1 MDRKK
6 QYLVIMFKNLLNFLY
21 LALIGLFGLFFIVVF
36 IFYFFGK
43 DLPSFDKL
51 SYYQPRLV
59 SKIFT
64 SNGNFL
70 EDYSTE
76 NRVFSS
82 YEEIPKELINCF
94 LVSEDINFF
103 NHIGIDFK
111 GIARAFYKNVL
122 KTFTNKRLE
131 GASTI
136 TQQVAKNFLLSNEI
150 SYTRK
155 IKEIIIALR
164 MEKVLEKEQIMELY
178 LNEIYLGNGSY
189 GIAAASLNYFN
200 KSLASLDLHEMAMLA
215 ALPKAPSTYN
225 PYRNPVKAM
234 KRRNWVLKR
243 LFDEKFIDLDTY
255 SSVLNEQIVLTK
267 SEKILNDNASFFKEE
282 VRREIISKFN
292 ESKLYDG
299 GLTIMTTLDEDLQLK
314 AEESF
319 RSGLKSYSFRKGW
332 NGPVINFNSKDK
344 KELFEKFKEPEGIY
358 DDELGLVLKVK
369 NDHVTLINKE
379 KKQIKLFKNQM
390 SLIRKK
396 KNDLKNI
403 FKPGDVIVLSLDKN
417 SNSYKLSQIPKVNGG
432 MVVIDN
438 YTGRVL
444 AMVGGYDSSSSFNR
458 VTQARRQLGSSFKPF
473 VYIAALENG
482 YTPISKVLDA
492 PFVIDDMSKDGVW
505 RPTNYGDKFYGLST
519 LRLGIEKSRNLM
531 TIRLSDLVGLDK
543 VSQIS
548 KELGIYDDFPLL
560 ISSSLGSLE
569 SSLLKITAGYASI
582 ANGGYRVDPRMIDVI
597 YDKKGKIIFNGDTRK
612 CQKCKIN
619 FDNYSSLSRLD
630 LPKIVNNTKKII
642 SEETA
647 YQMTSFLM
655 GVIKRGTAKNI
666 NVFDYQIAGKTGTTN
681 ENQDAWFI
689 GYNSEI
695 TVGVFVGYDEPK
707 SLGKFETGSKVAAPI
722 FKDFM
727 NKSYLKAKPRPFNIP
742 DSIKFINIDL
752 FSGNPSNTDF
762 ITESFKN
769 NFNFDKNLDLKTDDS
784 DNQLKGF
791 Y

>member
-1 MDRKK
+1 MIR
-6 QYLVIMFKNLLNFLY
+6 NLLNIFY
-21 LALIGLFGLFFIVVF
+21 LALIALFSLFFVIVFV
-36 IFYFFGK
+36 FYFFGK

-82 YEEIPKELINCF
+82 YDEIPEELINCF

-103 NHIGIDFK
+103 KHIGIDYK
-111 GIARAFYKNVL
+111 GILRAFLKNIL

-136 TQQVAKNFLLSNEI
+136 TQQVAKNFLLTNEI

-164 MEKVLEKEQIMELY
+164 MEKVLEKKQIMELY

-189 GIAAASLNYFN
+189 GVAAASLNYFN

-225 PYRNPVKAM
+225 PYKNPIKAM

-243 LFDEKFIDLDTY
+243 LFDEKYINLDTY
-255 SSVLNEQIVLTK
+255 TSVLNQKLVLSK
-267 SEKILNDNASFFKEE
+267 SKKILNDNASFFKEE

-299 GLTIMTTLDEDLQLK
+299 GLTIMTTLNEDLQLI

-319 RSGLKSYSFRKGW
+319 RAGLKSYSFRNGW
-332 NGPVINFNSKDK
+332 NGPLMNVSKK
-344 KELFEKFKEPEGIY
+344 KDFFEEVKRPEGIY
-358 DDELGLVLKVK
+358 EDELGLVVKVNDDHIKIVDKKK
-369 NDHVTLINKE
+369 NE
-379 KKQIKLFKNQM
+379 IKLFKNQM
-390 SLIRKK
+390 SLIKK
-396 KNDLKNI
+396 KKTNLKKF
-403 FKPGDVIVLSLDKN
+403 FKVGDVIVFSFDKQL
-417 SNSYKLSQIPKVNGG
+417 NSYKLSQIPKVNGG

-438 YTGRVL
+438 FTGRVL

-458 VTQARRQLGSSFKPF
+458 VTQAKRQLGSSFKPF
-473 VYIAALENG
+473 VYITALENG

-492 PFVIDDMSKDGVW
+492 PFVIDDLSKDGVW

-531 TIRLSDLVGLDK
+531 TIRLSDQIGLDK
-543 VSQIS
+543 VSKIS
-548 KELGIYDDFPLL
+548 KKLGIYENFPLL

-569 SSLLKITAGYASI
+569 SSLIKITAGYASI
-582 ANGGYRVDPRMIDVI
+582 ANGGYRVEPRMIDVI
-597 YDKKGKIIFNGDTRK
+597 YDKEGKIIFNGDQRK
-612 CQKCKIN
+612 CLKCNIN
-619 FDNYSSLSRLD
+619 VDDYSSLSQYE
-630 LPKIVNNTKKII
+630 LPVIKNNSDRIFSKE
-642 SEETA
+642 SA

-666 NVFDYQIAGKTGTTN
+666 NNFSYQIAGKTGTTN

-707 SLGKFETGSKVAAPI
+707 SLGKFETGSRVAAPI
-722 FKDFM
+722 FRDFM
-727 NKSYLKAKPRPFNIP
+727 NKSYIKTKPIPFNIP

-752 FSGNPSNTDF
+752 FSGKPSNQNF
-762 ITESFKN
+762 ITESFKY
-769 NFNFDKNLDLKTDDS
+769 NFNFDDNIDLKVNES
-784 DNQLKGF
+784 DNELKGF

>member
-1 MDRKK
+1 MIR
-6 QYLVIMFKNLLNFLY
+6 NLLNIFY
-21 LALIGLFGLFFIVVF
+21 LALIALFSLFFVIVFV
-36 IFYFFGK
+36 FYFFGK

-82 YEEIPKELINCF
+82 YDEIPEELINCF

-103 NHIGIDFK
+103 QHIGIDYK
-111 GIARAFYKNVL
+111 GILRAFLKNIL

-136 TQQVAKNFLLSNEI
+136 TQQVAKNFLLTNEI

-164 MEKVLEKEQIMELY
+164 MEKVLEKKQIMELY

-189 GIAAASLNYFN
+189 GVAAASLNYFN

-225 PYRNPVKAM
+225 PYKNPIKAM
-234 KRRNWVLKR
+234 KRRNWVLTR
-243 LFDEKFIDLDTY
+243 LFDEKFINLDTY
-255 SSVLNEQIVLTK
+255 TSVLNQKLVLSK
-267 SEKILNDNASFFKEE
+267 SKKILNDNASFFKEE

-299 GLTIMTTLDEDLQLK
+299 GLTIMTTLNEDLQLI

-319 RSGLKSYSFRKGW
+319 RAGLKSYSFRNGW
-332 NGPVINFNSKDK
+332 NGPLMNVSKK
-344 KELFEKFKEPEGIY
+344 KDFFEKVKRPEGIY
-358 DDELGLVLKVK
+358 EDDLGLVVKVNDDHIKIVDKKK
-369 NDHVTLINKE
+369 NE
-379 KKQIKLFKNQM
+379 IKLFKNQM
-390 SLIRKK
+390 SLIKK
-396 KNDLKNI
+396 KKTNLKKF
-403 FKPGDVIVLSLDKN
+403 FKVGDVIVFSFDKQL
-417 SNSYKLSQIPKVNGG
+417 NSYKLSQIPKVNGG

-438 YTGRVL
+438 FTGRVL

-458 VTQARRQLGSSFKPF
+458 VTQAKRQLGSSFKPF
-473 VYIAALENG
+473 VYITALENG

-492 PFVIDDMSKDGVW
+492 PFVIDDLSKDGVW

-531 TIRLSDLVGLDK
+531 TIRLSDQIGLDK
-543 VSQIS
+543 VSKIS
-548 KELGIYDDFPLL
+548 KKLGIYENFPLL

-569 SSLLKITAGYASI
+569 SSLIKITAGYASI
-582 ANGGYRVDPRMIDVI
+582 ANGGYRVEPRMIDVI
-597 YDKKGKIIFNGDTRK
+597 YDKEGKIIFNGDQRK
-612 CQKCKIN
+612 CLKCNIN
-619 FDNYSSLSRLD
+619 VDDYSSLSQYE
-630 LPKIVNNTKKII
+630 LPVIKNNSDRIFSKE
-642 SEETA
+642 SA

-666 NVFDYQIAGKTGTTN
+666 NNFSYQIAGKTGTTN

-707 SLGKFETGSKVAAPI
+707 SLGKFETGSRVAAPI
-722 FKDFM
+722 FRDFM
-727 NKSYLKAKPRPFNIP
+727 NKSYIKTKPIPFNIP

-752 FSGNPSNTDF
+752 FSGKPSNQNF
-762 ITESFKN
+762 ITESFKY
-769 NFNFDKNLDLKTDDS
+769 NFNFDDNIDLKVNES
-784 DNQLKGF
+784 DNELKGF

>member
-1 MDRKK
+1 MIR
-6 QYLVIMFKNLLNFLY
+6 NLLNIFY
-21 LALIGLFGLFFIVVF
+21 LALIALFSLFFVIVFV
-36 IFYFFGK
+36 FYFFGK

-82 YEEIPKELINCF
+82 YDEIPEELINCF

-103 NHIGIDFK
+103 KHIGIDYK
-111 GIARAFYKNVL
+111 GILRAFLKNIL

-136 TQQVAKNFLLSNEI
+136 TQQVAKNFLLTNEI

-164 MEKVLEKEQIMELY
+164 MEKVLEKKQIMELY

-189 GIAAASLNYFN
+189 GVAAASLNYFN

-225 PYRNPVKAM
+225 PYKNPIKAL
-234 KRRNWVLKR
+234 KRRNWVLTR
-243 LFDEKFIDLDTY
+243 LFDEKYINLDTY
-255 SSVLNEQIVLTK
+255 TSVLNQKLVLSK
-267 SEKILNDNASFFKEE
+267 SKKILNDNASFFKEE

-299 GLTIMTTLDEDLQLK
+299 GLTIMTTLNEDLQLI

-319 RSGLKSYSFRKGW
+319 RAGLKSYSFRNGW
-332 NGPVINFNSKDK
+332 NGPLMNVSKK
-344 KELFEKFKEPEGIY
+344 KDFFEEVKQPVGIY
-358 DDELGLVLKVK
+358 EDKLGLVVKVNDDHIKIVDKKK
-369 NDHVTLINKE
+369 NE
-379 KKQIKLFKNQM
+379 IKLFKNQM
-390 SLIRKK
+390 SLIKK
-396 KNDLKNI
+396 KKTNLKKF
-403 FKPGDVIVLSLDKN
+403 FKVGDVIVFSFDKQ

-438 YTGRVL
+438 FTGRVL

-458 VTQARRQLGSSFKPF
+458 VTQAKRQLGSSFKPF
-473 VYIAALENG
+473 VYITALENG

-492 PFVIDDMSKDGVW
+492 PFVIDDLSKDGVW

-531 TIRLSDLVGLDK
+531 TIRLSDQIGLDK
-543 VSQIS
+543 VSKIS
-548 KELGIYDDFPLL
+548 KKLGIYENFPLL

-569 SSLLKITAGYASI
+569 SSLIKITAGYASI
-582 ANGGYRVDPRMIDVI
+582 ANGGYRVEPRMIDVI
-597 YDKKGKIIFNGDTRK
+597 YDKEGKIIFNGEKRK
-612 CQKCKIN
+612 CLRCNIN
-619 FDNYSSLSRLD
+619 ADDYSSLSQYE
-630 LPKIVNNTKKII
+630 LPIIKNNSDRIFSKE
-642 SEETA
+642 SA

-666 NVFDYQIAGKTGTTN
+666 NNFSYQIAGKTGTTN

-707 SLGKFETGSKVAAPI
+707 SLGKFETGSRVAAPI
-722 FKDFM
+722 FRDFM
-727 NKSYLKAKPRPFNIP
+727 NKSYIKTKPIPFNIP

-752 FSGNPSNTDF
+752 FSGKPSNQNF
-762 ITESFKN
+762 ITESFKY
-769 NFNFDKNLDLKTDDS
+769 NFNFDDNIDLKVNES
-784 DNQLKGF
+784 DNELKGF

>member
-1 MDRKK
+1 MIR
-6 QYLVIMFKNLLNFLY
+6 NLLNIFY
-21 LALIGLFGLFFIVVF
+21 LALIALFSLFFVIVFV
-36 IFYFFGK
+36 FYFFGK

-82 YEEIPKELINCF
+82 YDEIPEELINCF

-103 NHIGIDFK
+103 KHIGIDYK
-111 GIARAFYKNVL
+111 GILRAFLKNIL

-136 TQQVAKNFLLSNEI
+136 TQQVAKNFLLTNEI

-164 MEKVLEKEQIMELY
+164 MEKVLEKKQIMELY

-189 GIAAASLNYFN
+189 GVAAASLNYFN

-225 PYRNPVKAM
+225 PYKNPIKAM
-234 KRRNWVLKR
+234 KRRNWVLTR
-243 LFDEKFIDLDTY
+243 LFDEKFINLDTY
-255 SSVLNEQIVLTK
+255 TSVLNQKLVLSK
-267 SEKILNDNASFFKEE
+267 SKKILNDNASFFKEE

-299 GLTIMTTLDEDLQLK
+299 GLTIMTTLNEDLQLI

-319 RSGLKSYSFRKGW
+319 RAGLKSYSFRNGW
-332 NGPVINFNSKDK
+332 NGPLMNVSKK
-344 KELFEKFKEPEGIY
+344 KDFFEKVKRPEGIY
-358 DDELGLVLKVK
+358 EDDLGLVVKVNDDHIKIVDKKK
-369 NDHVTLINKE
+369 NE
-379 KKQIKLFKNQM
+379 IKLFKNQM
-390 SLIRKK
+390 SLIKK
-396 KNDLKNI
+396 KKTNLKKF
-403 FKPGDVIVLSLDKN
+403 FKVGDVIVFSFDKQL
-417 SNSYKLSQIPKVNGG
+417 NSYKLSQIPKVNGG

-438 YTGRVL
+438 FTGRVL

-458 VTQARRQLGSSFKPF
+458 VTQAKRQLGSSFKPF
-473 VYIAALENG
+473 VYITALENG

-492 PFVIDDMSKDGVW
+492 PFVIDDLSKDGVW

-531 TIRLSDLVGLDK
+531 TIRLSDQIGLDK
-543 VSQIS
+543 VSKIS
-548 KELGIYDDFPLL
+548 KKLGIYENFPLL

-569 SSLLKITAGYASI
+569 SSLIKITAGYASI
-582 ANGGYRVDPRMIDVI
+582 ANGGYRVEPRMIDVI
-597 YDKKGKIIFNGDTRK
+597 YDKEGKIIFNGDQRK
-612 CQKCKIN
+612 CLKCNIN
-619 FDNYSSLSRLD
+619 VDDYSSLSQYE
-630 LPKIVNNTKKII
+630 LPVIKNNSDRIFSKE
-642 SEETA
+642 SA

-666 NVFDYQIAGKTGTTN
+666 NNFSYQIAGKTGTTN

-707 SLGKFETGSKVAAPI
+707 SLGKFETGSRVAAPI
-722 FKDFM
+722 FRDFM
-727 NKSYLKAKPRPFNIP
+727 NKSYIKTKPIPFNIP

-752 FSGNPSNTDF
+752 FSGKPSNQNF
-762 ITESFKN
+762 ITESFKY
-769 NFNFDKNLDLKTDDS
+769 NFNFDDNIDLKVNES
-784 DNQLKGF
+784 DNELKGF

>member
-1 MDRKK
+1 M
-6 QYLVIMFKNLLNFLY
+6 LKNLLNIFY
-21 LALIGLFGLFFIVVF
+21 LGLIAFFGLFFTLVF
-36 IFYFFGK
+36 VFYFYGK

-51 SYYQPRLV
+51 SSYQPRLV

-94 LVSEDINFF
+94 LVSEDINFYS
-103 NHIGIDFK
+103 HIGIDYR
-111 GIARAFYKNVL
+111 GIARAFYKNIL

-136 TQQVAKNFLLSNEI
+136 TQQVAKNFLLTNEI

-164 MEKVLEKEQIMELY
+164 MEKVLKKEQIMELY

-200 KSLASLDLHEMAMLA
+200 KSLSSLDLHEMAMLA

-225 PYRNPVKAM
+225 PYRNPIKAM

-243 LFDEKFIDLDTY
+243 LFDEKFIDLETY
-255 SSVLNEQIVLTK
+255 TSVLNEELELSTSK
-267 SEKILNDNASFFKEE
+267 KILNDNASFFKEE
-282 VRREIISKFN
+282 IRREIISKFT

-299 GLTIMTTLDEDLQLK
+299 GLTIMTTLDEDLQLI

-319 RSGLKSYSFRKGW
+319 RDGLKSYSFRKGW
-332 NGPVINFNSKDK
+332 NGPLMNINNNKKKKTINDIKD
-344 KELFEKFKEPEGIY
+344 PEGIY
-358 DDELGLVLKVK
+358 EDELGLVTKISDDHIEVVTKKK
-369 NDHVTLINKE
+369 NK
-379 KKQIKLFKNQM
+379 IKLFKKQM
-390 SLIRKK
+390 SIVKK
-396 KNDLKNI
+396 KQVDLKKL
-403 FKPGDVIVLSLDKN
+403 FSTGDVIVLSMNEN
-417 SNSYKLSQIPKVNGG
+417 SKLYELSQIPDVNGG

-438 YTGRVL
+438 LTGRVL

-458 VTQARRQLGSSFKPF
+458 VTQAKRQLGSSFKPF
-473 VYIAALENG
+473 VYITALENG

-492 PFVIDDMSKDGVW
+492 PFVIDDLSKDGVW

-531 TIRLSDLVGLDK
+531 TIRLSDQIGLEK
-543 VSQIS
+543 VSKFS
-548 KELGIYDDFPLL
+548 KKLGIYDEFPLL

-569 SSLLKITAGYASI
+569 SSLIKITAGYASI
-582 ANGGYRVDPRMIDVI
+582 ANGGYKVEPRMIDVI
-597 YDKKGKIIFNGDTRK
+597 YDKKGKIIFNGDKRK
-612 CQKCKIN
+612 CEKCNIKK
-619 FDNYSSLSRLD
+619 DNYSSFRQYE
-630 LPKIVNNTKKII
+630 LPKIKNN
-642 SEETA
+642 SERIFSEDSA

-666 NVFDYQIAGKTGTTN
+666 NKFNYQIAGKTGTTN
-681 ENQDAWFI
+681 ENQDAWFV

-695 TVGVFVGYDEPK
+695 TVGVFVGYDVPK
-707 SLGKFETGSKVAAPI
+707 SLGKFETGSRVAAPI
-722 FKDFM
+722 FRDFM
-727 NKSYLKAKPRPFNIP
+727 QKGYSQKIPKPFNIP

-752 FSGNPSNTDF
+752 FSGKPSNQNF
-762 ITESFKN
+762 ITESFKY
-769 NFNFDKNLDLKTDDS
+769 NFNFDKSLDLKIDES

>member
-1 MDRKK
+1 MIR
-6 QYLVIMFKNLLNFLY
+6 NLLNIFY
-21 LALIGLFGLFFIVVF
+21 LALIALFSLFFVIVFV
-36 IFYFFGK
+36 FYFFGK

-82 YEEIPKELINCF
+82 YDEIPEELINCF

-103 NHIGIDFK
+103 KHIGIDYK
-111 GIARAFYKNVL
+111 GILRAFLKNIL

-136 TQQVAKNFLLSNEI
+136 TQQVAKNFLLTNEI

-164 MEKVLEKEQIMELY
+164 MEKVLEKKQIMELY

-189 GIAAASLNYFN
+189 GVAAASLNYFN

-225 PYRNPVKAM
+225 PYKNPIKAM

-243 LFDEKFIDLDTY
+243 LFDEKFINLDTY
-255 SSVLNEQIVLTK
+255 TSVLNQKLVLSK
-267 SEKILNDNASFFKEE
+267 SKKILNDNASFFKEE

-299 GLTIMTTLDEDLQLK
+299 GLTIMTTLNEDLQLI

-319 RSGLKSYSFRKGW
+319 KAGLKSYSFRNGW
-332 NGPVINFNSKDK
+332 NGPLMNVSKK
-344 KELFEKFKEPEGIY
+344 KDFFEKVKRPEGIY
-358 DDELGLVLKVK
+358 EDDLGLVVKVNDDHIKIVDKKK
-369 NDHVTLINKE
+369 NE
-379 KKQIKLFKNQM
+379 IKLFKNQM
-390 SLIRKK
+390 SLIKK
-396 KNDLKNI
+396 KKTNLKKF
-403 FKPGDVIVLSLDKN
+403 FKVGDVIVFSFDKQL
-417 SNSYKLSQIPKVNGG
+417 NSYKLSQIPKVNGG

-438 YTGRVL
+438 FTGRVL

-458 VTQARRQLGSSFKPF
+458 ATQAKRQLGSSFKPF
-473 VYIAALENG
+473 VYITALENG

-492 PFVIDDMSKDGVW
+492 PFVIDDLSKDGVW

-531 TIRLSDLVGLDK
+531 TIRLSDQIGLDK
-543 VSQIS
+543 VSKIS
-548 KELGIYDDFPLL
+548 KKLGIYENFPLL

-569 SSLLKITAGYASI
+569 SSLIKITAGYASI
-582 ANGGYRVDPRMIDVI
+582 ANGGYRVEPRMIDVI
-597 YDKKGKIIFNGDTRK
+597 YDKEGKIIFNGDQRK
-612 CQKCKIN
+612 CLKCNIKV
-619 FDNYSSLSRLD
+619 DDYSSLSQYE
-630 LPKIVNNTKKII
+630 LPIIKNNSDRIFSKE
-642 SEETA
+642 SA

-666 NVFDYQIAGKTGTTN
+666 NNFSYQIAGKTGTTN

-707 SLGKFETGSKVAAPI
+707 SLGKFETGSRVAAPI
-722 FKDFM
+722 FRDFM
-727 NKSYLKAKPRPFNIP
+727 NKSYIKTKPIPFNIP

-752 FSGNPSNTDF
+752 FSGKPSNQNF
-762 ITESFKN
+762 ITESFKY
-769 NFNFDKNLDLKTDDS
+769 NFNFDDNIDLKVNES
-784 DNQLKGF
+784 DNELKGF

>member
-1 MDRKK
+1 MIR
-6 QYLVIMFKNLLNFLY
+6 NLLNIFY
-21 LALIGLFGLFFIVVF
+21 LALIALFSLFFVIVFV
-36 IFYFFGK
+36 FYFFGK

-82 YEEIPKELINCF
+82 YDEIPEELINCF

-103 NHIGIDFK
+103 KHIGIDYK
-111 GIARAFYKNVL
+111 GILRAFLKNIL

-136 TQQVAKNFLLSNEI
+136 TQQVAKNFLLTNEI

-164 MEKVLEKEQIMELY
+164 MEKVLEKKQIMELY

-189 GIAAASLNYFN
+189 GVAAASLNYFN

-225 PYRNPVKAM
+225 PYKNPIKAM
-234 KRRNWVLKR
+234 KRRNWVLTR
-243 LFDEKFIDLDTY
+243 LFDEKFINLDTY
-255 SSVLNEQIVLTK
+255 TSVLNQKLVLSK
-267 SEKILNDNASFFKEE
+267 SKKILNDNASFFKEE

-299 GLTIMTTLDEDLQLK
+299 GLTIMTTLNEDLQLI

-319 RSGLKSYSFRKGW
+319 REGLKSYSFRNGW
-332 NGPVINFNSKDK
+332 NGPLMNVSKK
-344 KELFEKFKEPEGIY
+344 KDFFEEVKQPVGIY
-358 DDELGLVLKVK
+358 EDKLGLVVKVNDDHIKIVDKKK
-369 NDHVTLINKE
+369 NE
-379 KKQIKLFKNQM
+379 IKLFKNQM
-390 SLIRKK
+390 SLIKK
-396 KNDLKNI
+396 KKTNLKKF
-403 FKPGDVIVLSLDKN
+403 FKVGDVIVFSFDKQL
-417 SNSYKLSQIPKVNGG
+417 NSYKLSQIPKVNGG

-438 YTGRVL
+438 FTGRVL

-458 VTQARRQLGSSFKPF
+458 VTQAKRQLGSSFKPF
-473 VYIAALENG
+473 VYITALENG

-492 PFVIDDMSKDGVW
+492 PFVIDDLSKDGVW

-531 TIRLSDLVGLDK
+531 TIRLSDQIGLDK
-543 VSQIS
+543 VSKIS
-548 KELGIYDDFPLL
+548 KKLGIYENFPLL

-569 SSLLKITAGYASI
+569 SSLIKITAGYASI
-582 ANGGYRVDPRMIDVI
+582 ANGGYRVEPRMIDVI
-597 YDKKGKIIFNGDTRK
+597 YDKEGKIIFNGDQRK
-612 CQKCKIN
+612 CLKCNIN
-619 FDNYSSLSRLD
+619 VDDYSSLSKYE
-630 LPKIVNNTKKII
+630 LPVIKNNSDRIFSKE
-642 SEETA
+642 SA

-666 NVFDYQIAGKTGTTN
+666 NNFSYQIAGKTGTTN

-707 SLGKFETGSKVAAPI
+707 SLGKFETGSRVAAPI
-722 FKDFM
+722 FRDFM
-727 NKSYLKAKPRPFNIP
+727 NKSYIKTKPIPFNIP

-752 FSGNPSNTDF
+752 FSGKPSNQNF
-762 ITESFKN
+762 ITESFKY
-769 NFNFDKNLDLKTDDS
+769 NFNFDDNIDLKVNES
-784 DNQLKGF
+784 DNELKGF

>member
-1 MDRKK
+1 MIR
-6 QYLVIMFKNLLNFLY
+6 NLLNIFY
-21 LALIGLFGLFFIVVF
+21 LALIALFSLFFVIVFV
-36 IFYFFGK
+36 FYFFGK

-82 YEEIPKELINCF
+82 YDEIPEELINCF

-103 NHIGIDFK
+103 KHIGIDYK
-111 GIARAFYKNVL
+111 GILRAFLKNIL

-136 TQQVAKNFLLSNEI
+136 TQQVAKNFLLTNEI

-164 MEKVLEKEQIMELY
+164 MEKVLEKKQIMELY

-189 GIAAASLNYFN
+189 GVAAASLNYFN

-225 PYRNPVKAM
+225 PYKNPIKAM
-234 KRRNWVLKR
+234 KRRNWVLTR
-243 LFDEKFIDLDTY
+243 LFDEKFINLDTY
-255 SSVLNEQIVLTK
+255 TSVLNQKLVLSK
-267 SEKILNDNASFFKEE
+267 SKKILNDNASFFKEE

-299 GLTIMTTLDEDLQLK
+299 GLTIMTTLNEDLQLI

-319 RSGLKSYSFRKGW
+319 RAGLKSYSFRNGW
-332 NGPVINFNSKDK
+332 NGPLMNVSKK
-344 KELFEKFKEPEGIY
+344 KDFFEEVKQPVGIY
-358 DDELGLVLKVK
+358 EDKLGLVVKVHDDHIKIVDKKK
-369 NDHVTLINKE
+369 NE
-379 KKQIKLFKNQM
+379 IKLFKNQM
-390 SLIRKK
+390 SLIKK
-396 KNDLKNI
+396 KKTNLKKF
-403 FKPGDVIVLSLDKN
+403 FKVGDVIVFSFDKQL
-417 SNSYKLSQIPKVNGG
+417 NSYKLSQIPKVNGG

-438 YTGRVL
+438 FTGRVL

-458 VTQARRQLGSSFKPF
+458 VTQAKRQLGSSFKPF
-473 VYIAALENG
+473 VYITALENG

-492 PFVIDDMSKDGVW
+492 PFVIDDLSKDGVW

-531 TIRLSDLVGLDK
+531 TIRLSDQIGLDK
-543 VSQIS
+543 VSKIS
-548 KELGIYDDFPLL
+548 KKLGIYENFPLL

-569 SSLLKITAGYASI
+569 SSLIKITAGYASI
-582 ANGGYRVDPRMIDVI
+582 ANGGYRVEPRMIDVI
-597 YDKKGKIIFNGDTRK
+597 YDKEGKIIFNGDQRK
-612 CQKCKIN
+612 CLKCNIN
-619 FDNYSSLSRLD
+619 VDDYSSLSQYE
-630 LPKIVNNTKKII
+630 LPVIKNNSDRIFSKE
-642 SEETA
+642 SA

-666 NVFDYQIAGKTGTTN
+666 NNFSYQIAGKTGTTN

-707 SLGKFETGSKVAAPI
+707 SLGKFETGSRVAAPI
-722 FKDFM
+722 FRDFM
-727 NKSYLKAKPRPFNIP
+727 NKSYIKTKPIPFNIP

-752 FSGNPSNTDF
+752 FSGKPSNQNF
-762 ITESFKN
+762 ITESFKY
-769 NFNFDKNLDLKTDDS
+769 NFNFDDNIDLKVNES
-784 DNQLKGF
+784 DNELKGF

>member
-1 MDRKK
+1 MIR
-6 QYLVIMFKNLLNFLY
+6 NLLNIFY
-21 LALIGLFGLFFIVVF
+21 LALIALFSLFFVIVFV
-36 IFYFFGK
+36 FYFFGK

-82 YEEIPKELINCF
+82 YDEIPEELINCF

-103 NHIGIDFK
+103 KHIGIDYK
-111 GIARAFYKNVL
+111 GILRAFLKNIL

-136 TQQVAKNFLLSNEI
+136 TQQVAKNFLLTNEI

-164 MEKVLEKEQIMELY
+164 MEKVLEKKQIMELY

-189 GIAAASLNYFN
+189 GVAAASLNYFN

-225 PYRNPVKAM
+225 PYKNPIKAM
-234 KRRNWVLKR
+234 KRRNWVLTR
-243 LFDEKFIDLDTY
+243 LFDEKFINLDTY
-255 SSVLNEQIVLTK
+255 TSVLNQKLVLSK
-267 SEKILNDNASFFKEE
+267 SKKILNDNASFFKEE

-299 GLTIMTTLDEDLQLK
+299 GLTIMTTLNEDLQLI

-319 RSGLKSYSFRKGW
+319 RAGLKSYSFRNGW
-332 NGPVINFNSKDK
+332 NGPLMNVSKK
-344 KELFEKFKEPEGIY
+344 KDFFEKVKRPEGIY
-358 DDELGLVLKVK
+358 EDDLGLVVKVNDDHIKIVDKKK
-369 NDHVTLINKE
+369 NE
-379 KKQIKLFKNQM
+379 IKLFKNQM
-390 SLIRKK
+390 SLIKK
-396 KNDLKNI
+396 KKTNLKKF
-403 FKPGDVIVLSLDKN
+403 FKVGDVIVFSFDKQL
-417 SNSYKLSQIPKVNGG
+417 NSYKLSQIPKVNGG

-438 YTGRVL
+438 FTGRVL

-458 VTQARRQLGSSFKPF
+458 ATQAKRQLGSSFKPF
-473 VYIAALENG
+473 VYITALENG

-492 PFVIDDMSKDGVW
+492 PFVIDDLSKDGVW

-531 TIRLSDLVGLDK
+531 TIRLSDQIGLDK
-543 VSQIS
+543 VSKIS
-548 KELGIYDDFPLL
+548 KKLGIYENFPLL

-569 SSLLKITAGYASI
+569 SSLIKITAGYASI
-582 ANGGYRVDPRMIDVI
+582 ANGGYRVEPRMIDVI
-597 YDKKGKIIFNGDTRK
+597 YDKEGKIIFNGEKRK
-612 CQKCKIN
+612 CLRCNIN
-619 FDNYSSLSRLD
+619 ADDYSSLSQYE
-630 LPKIVNNTKKII
+630 LPIIKNNSDRIFSKE
-642 SEETA
+642 SA

-666 NVFDYQIAGKTGTTN
+666 NNFSYQIAGKTGTTN

-707 SLGKFETGSKVAAPI
+707 SLGKFETGSRVAAPI
-722 FKDFM
+722 FRDFM
-727 NKSYLKAKPRPFNIP
+727 NKSYIKTKPIPFNIP

-752 FSGNPSNTDF
+752 FSGKPSNQNF
-762 ITESFKN
+762 ITESFKY
-769 NFNFDKNLDLKTDDS
+769 NFNFDDNIDLKVNES
-784 DNQLKGF
+784 DNELKGF